1 MRSRL
6 LGGERAMAANPE
18 EFREFA
24 QECLHRADETQSER
38 HRLALIETAKTWFQ
52 AALEVERRWEPL
64 AVAHRLTPPRAA

>member
-1 MRSRL
+1 
-6 LGGERAMAANPE
+6 MAANPE